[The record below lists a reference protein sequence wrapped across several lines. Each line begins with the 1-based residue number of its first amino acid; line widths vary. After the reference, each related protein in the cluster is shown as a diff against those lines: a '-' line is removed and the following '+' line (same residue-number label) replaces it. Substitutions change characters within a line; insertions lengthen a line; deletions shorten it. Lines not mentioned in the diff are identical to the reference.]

1 MRALGAVG
9 RDTELAE
16 VDAFLGEL
24 RSGSAGLAL
33 EGAPGIGKTTIWRE
47 TVRRARAQDV
57 PVLACRPAAAEA
69 KLSFAGVADLLA
81 GVGDETFEALPRAQR
96 RGLEVALLRSAPDG
110 ETIDPRMVAT
120 AFLSVLRVL
129 AADSPVL
136 LAVDDAQWLDQ
147 PSSGVLA
154 FAARRLGEAPVGVL
168 CAFRPPLAGF
178 GVPEL
183 SEERP
188 VRRLVLEPLPL
199 VALGSILADRL
210 ERQLSRRLLARIA
223 EASRGNPFFALEMGR
238 LALSDGSESGAG
250 ALPVP
255 DDLRALASRRLRGL
269 PRGTRAALL
278 RAAVL
283 AAPDTRAVDAGALA
297 PAEDADLVR
306 VDARGRIEF
315 THPLFA
321 AAIYAS
327 TPAARRRA
335 VHGVLAEEVG
345 DSEQRAR
352 HLALSADRPH
362 EPTARE
368 LDRAAEHARAR
379 GAPDAAAEL
388 VELALGLT
396 PEPAVQDRARRLLAA
411 AGFLAEAGDLARAAE
426 MLELLQMLEPPGSVR
441 ARALQMAAVL
451 KSNTESFSAALDA
464 ALAGLQDARHD
475 RALRVAIDLDIAF
488 YLVGLGDI
496 AGAES
501 HAAAAARAADDARSA
516 PGNGSPG
523 QPALLGDALAV
534 LTMVQFL
541 AGRGLDRAR
550 LDRAVALDGPRRAR
564 SGFTRPRYIQGL
576 LLLYVGEL
584 DEAAEILAS
593 LSAEA
598 MERGA
603 ESELPLYAMFLVWT
617 HLWRGRTTA
626 AAEVAA
632 AARDAA
638 ALLDNRGAT
647 AQALTASAFVHA
659 HEGQVPLAAAEARE
673 ALEHFER
680 LHWRSAGVWPRWA
693 LGFASLSAG
702 DLTGAHAAIG
712 PLVELLP
719 AIGLADPVGF
729 VFLPDEIEALIAL
742 GEHERAGRLIELLET
757 RGREHDRPWA
767 LAAAARGR
775 GALLAAGGE
784 LDEALVA
791 FEAALAQHAR
801 VGMPFE
807 QGRTL
812 LLQGRA
818 LRRRKRWGAARAAL
832 STALERFDQT
842 EAPLWAQMARA
853 ELARAGERSAD
864 RFELTATERQVAE
877 LAAAGLSNREVA
889 DRAFLTV
896 KAVEGNLTRAYRKLG
911 IRSRGGLA
919 RALERDG
926 DQLLQP

>member
-9 RDTELAE
+9 RDAELAE
-16 VDAFLGEL
+16 VAAFLGEL

-33 EGAPGIGKTTIWRE
+33 EGEPGIGKTTIWRE
-47 TVRRARAQDV
+47 TVRRARGQDV
-57 PVLACRPAAAEA
+57 LVLACRPAAAEA
-69 KLSFAGVADLLA
+69 KLSFAGVADMLD
-81 GVGDETFEALPRAQR
+81 GVGEETFDALPGAQR
-96 RGLEVALLRSAPDG
+96 HGLEVALLRSAPDG

-120 AFLSVLRVL
+120 AFLSLVRTMAV
-129 AADSPVL
+129 DSPVL

-183 SEERP
+183 SEGRP
-188 VRRLVLEPLPL
+188 VRRVVLEPLPL
-199 VALGSILADRL
+199 VALGSILAERL

-223 EASRGNPFFALEMGR
+223 DASRGNPFFALEMAR
-238 LALSDGSESGAG
+238 LVLSDGTESGAG
-250 ALPVP
+250 TLPVP

-269 PRGTRAALL
+269 PQGTRAALL

-283 AAPDTRAVDAGALA
+283 AAPDSSAVDVGALA

-335 VHGVLAEEVG
+335 VHGVLAGEVA

-352 HLALSADRPH
+352 HLAYSTDRPH

-368 LDRAAEHARAR
+368 LDRAAEQARAR

-396 PEPAVQDRARRLLAA
+396 PEEAVADRARRLLAA
-411 AGFLAEAGDLARAAE
+411 GGFLAEAGDLARAAE
-426 MLELLQMLEPPGSVR
+426 MLELLPALEPPGSVQ
-441 ARALQMAAVL
+441 APALQLAAVL
-451 KSNTESFSAALDA
+451 KSNTESFSAALEA
-464 ALAGLQDARHD
+464 ALAGLAAARHD
-475 RALRVAIDLDIAF
+475 RALRAAIDLDVAF
-488 YLVGLGDI
+488 YLVGLGDVT
-496 AGAES
+496 GAES
-501 HAAAAARAADDARSA
+501 HAAAAVRAAEAT
-516 PGNGSPG
+516 PGQGDGSPA
-523 QPALLGDALAV
+523 QLALLADALAV

-541 AGRGLDRAR
+541 GGQGLDRDR
-550 LDRAVALDGPRRAR
+550 LDRAVALEGPRRAR

-576 LLLYVGEL
+576 ILLYIGEL
-584 DEAAEILAS
+584 DQATEILTS
-593 LSAEA
+593 LSAQAVES
-598 MERGA
+598 GA
-603 ESELPLYAMFLVWT
+603 ESQLPLYAMFLVWA
-617 HLWRGRTTA
+617 HLWRGRTGA

-647 AQALTASAFVHA
+647 ALALTASAFVHA
-659 HEGQVPLAAAEARE
+659 HEGRIELAAGEARA
-673 ALEHFER
+673 ALEHFEQ

-693 LGFASLSAG
+693 LGFGALSAG
-702 DLTGAHAAIG
+702 DPAGAHAAIT

-742 GEHERAGRLIELLET
+742 GEHERAERLIELLDT
-757 RGREHDRPWA
+757 RGRAHDRPWA

-775 GALLAAGGE
+775 GALLAAGGQLE
-784 LDEALVA
+784 EALAA

-801 VGMPFE
+801 VSMPFE
-807 QGRTL
+807 LGRTL
-812 LLQGRA
+812 LLQGRV
-818 LRRRKRWGAARAAL
+818 LRRRKRWGAAREALGAAL
-832 STALERFDQT
+832 DRFDQT

-853 ELARAGERSAD
+853 ELARAGARAGN

-877 LAAAGLSNREVA
+877 LAATGLSNQQVA
-889 DRAFLTV
+889 ERAFLTV
-896 KAVEGNLTRAYRKLG
+896 KAVEANLTRAYRKLG

-919 RALERDG
+919 RALERQG
-926 DQLLQP
+926 GQADQP